1 MIPLFAQFLAQFKLV
16 AQQQL
21 DGLDQ
26 PAVRRCELRQLL
38 LALEQSEDLLFG
50 GGHGLLGRSGIG
62 VRTLSDFVRG
72 GER

>member
-1 MIPLFAQFLAQFKLV
+1 MIPLLAQFLAQFELV

-26 PAVRRCELRQLL
+26 PPVRRGEVDEARLL
-38 LALEQSEDLLFG
+38 LKQGVDLLFG